1 MRKDKFIYGFLPG
14 LLLPVIG
21 SYIYYLLFFNLMG
34 LQKFIDHIISNNL
47 FIGVLSIGVI
57 LNLGL
62 FFIYYQLEK
71 DRSAQGVIG
80 ATFIYAFIVLYFK
93 VIR

>member
-1 MRKDKFIYGFLPG
+1 MLKDKFIYGFLPG

-21 SYIYYLLFFNLMG
+21 SFIYYLIFFNLMG
-34 LQKFIDHIISNNL
+34 LKQFINHIIFNNL

-80 ATFIYAFIVLYFK
+80 ATFIYAFVVMYFK
-93 VIR
+93 VIK